1 MTNQRKFPGAKMSLM
16 LGDRSESGGEAFE
29 KASVSSVESTK
40 RTAKTIELAVATG
53 LHKAAYGVS
62 YGLVYTGSFLAELLP
77 KENAVRRG
85 FVEGA
90 EAALQ
95 ARKKA
100 YPSRRIPEKSAAAHP
115 STKTRPRVK
124 ISLRAKRVLQRR
136 ADDFEAAAARA

>member
-1 MTNQRKFPGAKMSLM
+1 M
-16 LGDRSESGGEAFE
+16 ESAAEAFE
-29 KASVSSVESTK
+29 KASVNSVESAK
-40 RTAKTIELAVATG
+40 RTAKTIGLAVATG

-62 YGLVYTGSFLAELLP
+62 YGVVYTGSFLAELLP
-77 KENAVRRG
+77 KENVVRRG

-90 EAALQ
+90 EAALD

-100 YPSRRIPEKSAAAHP
+100 CASRKIPEKSPAAHP

-124 ISLRAKRVLQRR
+124 ISPRAKKVLQRR